1 MAKLGSKARP
11 LMLRVQSKDRA
22 YFVAATCAKHGWE
35 YIMEIAPE
43 EPEGLGDLDQVLT
56 PAAPVRSAKVERN
69 GPCPCGSGKKYKKCC
84 GSTTAV
90 AVPKEPKLSAVIW
103 DYAEPLTKAVTSAE
117 DTRKA
122 ARLAILCWNL
132 ALVPGDEQRAHAED
146 ALRKVANGDSTM
158 EQELLAILEMMIRRK
173 QDYFS
178 DDDRL
183 IAEYSIT
190 DCEDGLH
197 LMVKS
202 THFKPDSGLP
212 RHPVS
217 G

>member
-11 LMLRVQSKDRA
+11 LMLRVQSEDRA

-35 YIMEIAPE
+35 YIMEIAPYE
-43 EPEGLGDLDQVLT
+43 REDLGDLDQVVT
-56 PAAPVRSAKVERN
+56 PVAPVRSAKVERN

-84 GSTTAV
+84 GSATAV
-90 AVPKEPKLSAVIW
+90 TGPGEPKLSAVIW
-103 DYAEPLTKAVTSAE
+103 DYAEPLTNAVTSAA

-122 ARLAILCWNL
+122 AQMAILCWNAAVL
-132 ALVPGDEQRAHAED
+132 PGVEQRVNAED
-146 ALRKVANGDSTM
+146 SMRKLANGDPTM
-158 EQELLAILEMMIRRK
+158 EQELLAIFEMMTKRK
-173 QDYFS
+173 QRYFR
-178 DDDRL
+178 DDDRV

-190 DCEDGLH
+190 DREDGLH

-202 THFKPDSGLP
+202 THIKPDDRSP
-212 RHPVS
+212 RVPVR